1 MCCGNPRR
9 AKKTEGDPEDGE
21 VGVATEVRLSGSGAP
36 TCRVDHVTE
45 SATSPVLYSHRLVN
59 IGTGTVI
66 KPWKPMGSQIEFFEH
81 ESPRK
86 YRLLLPPLVGVFEDS
101 GSPGSAK
108 QRQRNAAQ
116 MRRCKSLIQ
125 KNER

>member
-9 AKKTEGDPEDGE
+9 AKKTEGDPKDGE

-66 KPWKPMGSQIEFFEH
+66 QPWKPMGSQIEFFEH
-81 ESPRK
+81 ESPEEVPAPITPFSWSVPGFWFA
-86 YRLLLPPLVGVFEDS
+86 RLG
-101 GSPGSAK
+101 
-108 QRQRNAAQ
+108 
-116 MRRCKSLIQ
+116 
-125 KNER
+125 